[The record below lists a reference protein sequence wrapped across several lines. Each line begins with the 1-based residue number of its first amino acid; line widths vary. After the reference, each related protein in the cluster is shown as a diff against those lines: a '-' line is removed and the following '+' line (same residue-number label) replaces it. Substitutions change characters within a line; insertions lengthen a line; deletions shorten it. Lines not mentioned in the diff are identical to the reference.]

1 MKKRI
6 VIIALPLL
14 LMITLVVYLNKNNQ
28 TPTGPILF
36 EGATMGT
43 SYHIKV
49 IPTLSTQIDVKSVS
63 DTIIDRLNDIDLL
76 MSTYKNDSEVSLFN
90 QHHENQWV
98 DISNETL
105 NVIQA
110 GQQVSKLS
118 DGAFDMTIGNL
129 VNLWGFGPTIN
140 LDSIPQQHKIDAL
153 INQIGYQKLQLTSQ
167 PPQILK
173 TSPQIYLDLSAIAKG
188 YAVDAIAKVL
198 LDLHIE
204 HFMVEIGG
212 EIVTHGY
219 KSVNNPW
226 VIGVQSPAT
235 VEQSVQ
241 KRLYLTDIAMA
252 TSGDYRNYFEQDGV
266 RYSHTIDPRTGHPIN
281 HQLASVTVIGSTCML
296 ADAYATA
303 IMVLGPIKGMEF
315 ANKNN
320 IAILMIIKEG
330 EVFTERN
337 NELFTHYLTK

>member
-6 VIIALPLL
+6 VIIALALL
-14 LMITLVVYLNKNNQ
+14 FIVTLVVYLNKSNQ
-28 TPTGPILF
+28 APTGPILL
-36 EGATMGT
+36 EGTTMGT

-49 IPTLSTQIDVKSVS
+49 IPTPSTTIDFKAVS
-63 DTIIDRLNDIDLL
+63 DKIVDRLDEIDHL
-76 MSTYKNDSEVSLFN
+76 MSTYKADSEISLFN
-90 QHHENQWV
+90 QHQANKWV
-98 DISNETL
+98 DISKETL
-105 NVIQA
+105 KVIQV
-110 GQQVSKLS
+110 GQQTSKLS
-118 DGAFDMTIGNL
+118 HGAFDMTIGNL

-140 LDSIPQQHKIDAL
+140 LDSMPQQHKIDSL
-153 INQIGYQKLQLTSQ
+153 IKQIGYQKLQLKTQ
-167 PPQILK
+167 PPQLLK
-173 TSPQIYLDLSAIAKG
+173 TAAEIYLDLSAIAKG

-212 EIVTHGY
+212 EIITHGF
-219 KSVNNPW
+219 KSANNPW
-226 VIGVQSPAT
+226 VIGIQSPAT
-235 VEQSVQ
+235 AEQSVQ

-281 HQLASVTVIGSTCML
+281 HQLASVTVVSSTCML

-303 IMVLGPIKGMEF
+303 IMVLGPTKGMEF

-320 IAILMIIKEG
+320 IAIFMIIKEG
-330 EVFTERN
+330 EAFTEST

>member
-6 VIIALPLL
+6 IIITLPLL
-14 LMITLVVYLNKNNQ
+14 LIITLVVYLNTNSQ
-28 TPTGPILF
+28 TTTGPILF
-36 EGATMGT
+36 EGSTMGT

-49 IPTLSTQIDVKSVS
+49 IPTGSTPIDIMAVS
-63 DTIIDRLNDIDLL
+63 GKIIERLDEIDHL
-76 MSTYKNDSEVSLFN
+76 MSTYKSDSEISVFN
-90 QHHENQWV
+90 QRQENQWV
-98 DISNETL
+98 AISNETL
-105 NVIQA
+105 NVIEA

-140 LDSIPQQHKIDAL
+140 LDSIPQQQIIDEI

-167 PPQILK
+167 PPQLLK
-173 TSPQIYLDLSAIAKG
+173 TSPQVYLDLSAIAKG

-198 LDLHIE
+198 LDLHIDN
-204 HFMVEIGG
+204 FMVEIGG
-212 EIVTHGY
+212 EIVTHGF
-219 KSVNNPW
+219 KSESTPW
-226 VIGVQSPAT
+226 IIGVQSPAK

-281 HQLASVTVIGSTCML
+281 HQLASVTVVSSTCML

-303 IMVLGPIKGMEF
+303 IMVLGPTEGMAF

-320 IAILMIIKEG
+320 IAIFMIIKEG
-330 EVFTERN
+330 EAFTESN

>member
-1 MKKRI
+1 MKKKI
-6 VIIALPLL
+6 VIITLPLL
-14 LMITLVVYLNKNNQ
+14 LIITLVVYLNKNSQ

-49 IPTLSTQIDVKSVS
+49 IPTRGTQIDAKVVS
-63 DTIIDRLNDIDLL
+63 EKIIERLDDIDHL
-76 MSTYKNDSEVSLFN
+76 MSTYKNDSEISLFN
-90 QHHENQWV
+90 QHQENQWFRV
-98 DISNETL
+98 SKETL

-140 LDSIPQQHKIDAL
+140 LDSIPQQNKIDAL
-153 INQIGYQKLQLTSQ
+153 IGQIGYQKLQLSAV
-167 PPQILK
+167 PPQLLK
-173 TSPQIYLDLSAIAKG
+173 TSLQVYLDLSAIAKG

-198 LDLHIE
+198 LNLNIE

-212 EIVTHGY
+212 EIVTRGF
-219 KSVNNPW
+219 KSENNPW
-226 VIGVQSPAT
+226 VIGIQTPDA

-266 RYSHTIDPRTGHPIN
+266 RYSHTIDPLTGHPIN
-281 HQLASVTVIGSTCML
+281 HQLASVTVVSSTCML

-303 IMVLGPIKGMEF
+303 IMVLGPTKGMDF

-320 IAILMIIKEG
+320 IAIFMIIKEG
-330 EVFTERN
+330 EDFTERN

>member
-1 MKKRI
+1 MKRRI
-6 VIIALPLL
+6 VIITLPLL

-49 IPTLSTQIDVKSVS
+49 IPARSAQIDVKRVS
-63 DTIIDRLNDIDLL
+63 GAISARLDEIDHL
-76 MSTYKNDSEVSLFN
+76 MSTYKADSEISVFN
-90 QHHENQWV
+90 QHQENQWV
-98 DISNETL
+98 NVSKETL

-110 GQQVSKLS
+110 GQRVSKLS

-140 LDSIPQQHKIDAL
+140 LDSIPQQHKIGAL
-153 INQIGYQKLQLTSQ
+153 INQIGYQKLQLTTQ
-167 PPQILK
+167 PPQLLK
-173 TSPQIYLDLSAIAKG
+173 TAPEIYLDLSAIAKG

-198 LDLHIE
+198 LDLHIND
-204 HFMVEIGG
+204 FMVEIGG
-212 EIVTHGY
+212 EIITHGF
-219 KSVNNPW
+219 KSESTPW
-226 VIGVQSPAT
+226 VIGIQSPAT

-281 HQLASVTVIGSTCML
+281 HQLASVTVISSSCML

-303 IMVLGPIKGMEF
+303 IMVLGPTAGMEF

-320 IAILMIIKEG
+320 IAIFMIIKEG
-330 EVFTERN
+330 EGFTECN
-337 NELFTHYLTK
+337 NELFTYYLTK

>member
-6 VIIALPLL
+6 VIITLPLL
-14 LMITLVVYLNKNNQ
+14 FIITLVIYLNTSSQ
-28 TPTGPILF
+28 APTGPILF

-49 IPTLSTQIDVKSVS
+49 IPDDSIQIDISTVS
-63 DTIIDRLNDIDLL
+63 SRITERLDEIDHL
-76 MSTYKNDSEVSLFN
+76 MSTYKADSEISLFN
-90 QHHENQWV
+90 QHQDNQWV
-98 DISNETL
+98 TISNETL
-105 NVIQA
+105 NVIEA

-140 LDSIPQQHKIDAL
+140 LDSIPKQHKIDEL

-167 PPQILK
+167 PPQLLK
-173 TSPQIYLDLSAIAKG
+173 TSTQVYLDLSAIAKG
-188 YAVDAIAKVL
+188 YAVDSIAKVL
-198 LDLHIE
+198 LELHIE
-204 HFMVEIGG
+204 NFMVEIGG
-212 EIVTHGY
+212 EIVTHGF
-219 KSVNNPW
+219 KSENNPW
-226 VIGVQSPAT
+226 IIGIQSPST

-252 TSGDYRNYFEQDGV
+252 TSGDYRNYFEQEGV
-266 RYSHTIDPRTGHPIN
+266 RYSHTIDPRTGRPIT
-281 HQLASVTVIGSTCML
+281 HQLASVTVISSTCML

-303 IMVLGPIKGMEF
+303 IMVLGPTKGMEF

-320 IAILMIIKEG
+320 IAIFMIIKEG
-330 EVFTERN
+330 DKFTERN